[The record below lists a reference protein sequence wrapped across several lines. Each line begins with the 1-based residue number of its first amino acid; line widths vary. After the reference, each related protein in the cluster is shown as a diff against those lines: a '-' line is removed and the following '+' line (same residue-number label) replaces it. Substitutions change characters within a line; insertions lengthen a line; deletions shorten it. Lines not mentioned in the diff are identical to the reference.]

1 MKVSVQIFKFF
12 IYIICPE
19 TNITY
24 FSIYAQNHA
33 RIMTFTMYSSAISSQ
48 KKKHLV

>member
-1 MKVSVQIFKFF
+1 MEVSVQIFKFF

-24 FSIYAQNHA
+24 FRIYAQNHTK
-33 RIMTFTMYSSAISSQ
+33 IMTFIMYSSAISSQ
-48 KKKHLV
+48 KNKHLV